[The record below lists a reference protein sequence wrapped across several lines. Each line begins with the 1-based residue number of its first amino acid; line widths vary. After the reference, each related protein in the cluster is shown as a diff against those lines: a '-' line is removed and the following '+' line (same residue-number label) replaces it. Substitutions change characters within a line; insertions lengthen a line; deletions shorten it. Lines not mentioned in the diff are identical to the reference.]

1 VKDTYVRMIMPPR
14 CRRIRYECER
24 SAMTYLPGDIAMS
37 SVILIVNDHL
47 AGGARPSRAADSEP
61 VEEAANFQPPR
72 FSTK

>member
-1 VKDTYVRMIMPPR
+1 
-14 CRRIRYECER
+14 
-24 SAMTYLPGDIAMS
+24 MTYLPGDIAMS